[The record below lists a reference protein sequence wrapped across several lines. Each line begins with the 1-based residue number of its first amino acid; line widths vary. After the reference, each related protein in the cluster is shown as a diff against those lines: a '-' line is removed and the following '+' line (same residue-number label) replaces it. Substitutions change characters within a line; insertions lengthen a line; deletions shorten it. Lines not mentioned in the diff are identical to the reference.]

1 MKKSLRYAATLLAFT
16 SFGKLFACEMVADTV
31 FLLKD
36 ATHAIYIDS
45 GRNSKFYNFIS
56 DFTFGQFDND
66 SYGYSL
72 DYLKT
77 RKLRLTKNNIRGIP
91 REWVLLK
98 YYKNRF
104 YTYHPSDFYSHF
116 KVKITDT
123 AFIDFSG
130 EGPCANK
137 ILSYKRIDKNT
148 MAFSLTGIEKP
159 GRRLIIHIIDEQK
172 GIAVFEEPDNKN
184 YRYYLMIDVKKIRRL
199 PIIVN
204 DCTIQKEMEMEFDEP
219 DFTKLLRL
227 K

>member
-1 MKKSLRYAATLLAFT
+1 MLKSLRYIVTVLAFT
-16 SFGKLFACEMVADTV
+16 SFGKLLGREVTADTL

-45 GRNSKFYNFIS
+45 GRNSKFYDDIS
-56 DFTFGQFDND
+56 DFTFGRFDND

-72 DYLKT
+72 DYLKS
-77 RKLRLTKNNIRGIP
+77 RKWKLTKNNIRDIP

-137 ILSYKRIDKNT
+137 ILSYNRIDKNT
-148 MAFSLTGIEKP
+148 MAFSLTSTEKP
-159 GRRLIIHIIDEQK
+159 ARRLIIHIIDEQK

-184 YRYYLMIDVKKIRRL
+184 YRYYLMIDVRKMRRL

-204 DCTIQKEMEMEFDEP
+204 DCTIQKEMEMEFEEP
-219 DFTKLLRL
+219 DFKKLLRS